1 MELNELPQMDPRAL
15 KATSVKAEDEHANS
29 AEPQALKITAASSNP
44 KMFTLPWHKPLA
56 TWPKDLLANL
66 PRGISRHVVR
76 FVHVGDEVYAM
87 KEITRQV
94 AEREYEIL
102 RRLQKLELPTVTPI
116 AVVIGRHTR
125 EGEPLEA
132 ILVTRHLK
140 FSLPYRALFARNLR
154 PDTAERLID
163 ALAVLLVRLHLAGFY
178 WGDVSLSNVLFLRD
192 ADAFSAF
199 LVDAE
204 TGDLQAQLTD
214 GQREYDIDLART
226 NIIGELMDL
235 ASGKLLPGD
244 VDEIEVGN
252 RLVDR
257 YHSLW
262 SALTD
267 TDKFKPYGATPGHGI
282 EWARLITQWALSSFA
297 NLDGAQPYVDAAEHL
312 FARAVADAWNADGTV
327 GLAYTTDWNGK
338 PVVTDRMHWTLAES
352 LNTSATLYAATG
364 EEMYANWYATFA
376 QYVDEHVIDHESGS
390 WFHQL
395 DKNNHVIGTVWPGKS
410 DLYHAFQS
418 TLIPFLDPAVS
429 IATAV
434 KNAA

>member
-56 TWPKDLLANL
+56 TWPEDLLANL

-178 WGDVSLSNVLFLRD
+178 WGDVSCSC
-192 ADAFSAF
+192 
-199 LVDAE
+199 
-204 TGDLQAQLTD
+204 
-214 GQREYDIDLART
+214 
-226 NIIGELMDL
+226 
-235 ASGKLLPGD
+235 
-244 VDEIEVGN
+244 
-252 RLVDR
+252 
-257 YHSLW
+257 
-262 SALTD
+262 
-267 TDKFKPYGATPGHGI
+267 ATP
-282 EWARLITQWALSSFA
+282 TLSPPSWWTPRPVTCKPSSPTASANTISTWPAPTSSA
-297 NLDGAQPYVDAAEHL
+297 NLWIWRPASYCP
-312 FARAVADAWNADGTV
+312 
-327 GLAYTTDWNGK
+327 
-338 PVVTDRMHWTLAES
+338 
-352 LNTSATLYAATG
+352 ATW
-364 EEMYANWYATFA
+364 MRSRW
-376 QYVDEHVIDHESGS
+376 
-390 WFHQL
+390 
-395 DKNNHVIGTVWPGKS
+395 
-410 DLYHAFQS
+410 
-418 TLIPFLDPAVS
+418 
-429 IATAV
+429 ATA
-434 KNAA
+434 

>member
-1 MELNELPQMDPRAL
+1 
-15 KATSVKAEDEHANS
+15 
-29 AEPQALKITAASSNP
+29 
-44 KMFTLPWHKPLA
+44 
-56 TWPKDLLANL
+56 
-66 PRGISRHVVR
+66 
-76 FVHVGDEVYAM
+76 M

-252 RLVDR
+252 RLSTATTR
-257 YHSLW
+257 C
-262 SALTD
+262 
-267 TDKFKPYGATPGHGI
+267 GAP
-282 EWARLITQWALSSFA
+282 
-297 NLDGAQPYVDAAEHL
+297 
-312 FARAVADAWNADGTV
+312 
-327 GLAYTTDWNGK
+327 
-338 PVVTDRMHWTLAES
+338 
-352 LNTSATLYAATG
+352 
-364 EEMYANWYATFA
+364 
-376 QYVDEHVIDHESGS
+376 
-390 WFHQL
+390 
-395 DKNNHVIGTVWPGKS
+395 
-410 DLYHAFQS
+410 
-418 TLIPFLDPAVS
+418 
-429 IATAV
+429 
-434 KNAA
+434 

>member
-1 MELNELPQMDPRAL
+1 MPQMDPRTL

-56 TWPKDLLANL
+56 TWPEDLLANL

-116 AVVIGRHTR
+116 AVVTGRHTR

-267 TDKFKPYGATPGHGI
+267 TYKLSRRRAWFSCTSRPVRRSSL
-282 EWARLITQWALSSFA
+282 RLA
-297 NLDGAQPYVDAAEHL
+297 
-312 FARAVADAWNADGTV
+312 
-327 GLAYTTDWNGK
+327 
-338 PVVTDRMHWTLAES
+338 
-352 LNTSATLYAATG
+352 
-364 EEMYANWYATFA
+364 
-376 QYVDEHVIDHESGS
+376 
-390 WFHQL
+390 
-395 DKNNHVIGTVWPGKS
+395 
-410 DLYHAFQS
+410 
-418 TLIPFLDPAVS
+418 
-429 IATAV
+429 
-434 KNAA
+434 

>member
-140 FSLPYRALFARNLR
+140 FSLPYRALFAR
-154 PDTAERLID
+154 
-163 ALAVLLVRLHLAGFY
+163 
-178 WGDVSLSNVLFLRD
+178 
-192 ADAFSAF
+192 
-199 LVDAE
+199 
-204 TGDLQAQLTD
+204 
-214 GQREYDIDLART
+214 
-226 NIIGELMDL
+226 
-235 ASGKLLPGD
+235 K
-244 VDEIEVGN
+244 
-252 RLVDR
+252 DR
-257 YHSLW
+257 KS
-262 SALTD
+262 
-267 TDKFKPYGATPGHGI
+267 
-282 EWARLITQWALSSFA
+282 
-297 NLDGAQPYVDAAEHL
+297 
-312 FARAVADAWNADGTV
+312 
-327 GLAYTTDWNGK
+327 
-338 PVVTDRMHWTLAES
+338 VV
-352 LNTSATLYAATG
+352 
-364 EEMYANWYATFA
+364 
-376 QYVDEHVIDHESGS
+376 
-390 WFHQL
+390 
-395 DKNNHVIGTVWPGKS
+395 
-410 DLYHAFQS
+410 
-418 TLIPFLDPAVS
+418 
-429 IATAV
+429 
-434 KNAA
+434 

>member
-1 MELNELPQMDPRAL
+1 MPQMDSRAL

-163 ALAVLLVRLHLAGFY
+163 ALAVLLVRLHLAL
-178 WGDVSLSNVLFLRD
+178 SL
-192 ADAFSAF
+192 
-199 LVDAE
+199 
-204 TGDLQAQLTD
+204 
-214 GQREYDIDLART
+214 IH
-226 NIIGELMDL
+226 I
-235 ASGKLLPGD
+235 
-244 VDEIEVGN
+244 
-252 RLVDR
+252 
-257 YHSLW
+257 
-262 SALTD
+262 
-267 TDKFKPYGATPGHGI
+267 
-282 EWARLITQWALSSFA
+282 
-297 NLDGAQPYVDAAEHL
+297 
-312 FARAVADAWNADGTV
+312 
-327 GLAYTTDWNGK
+327 
-338 PVVTDRMHWTLAES
+338 
-352 LNTSATLYAATG
+352 
-364 EEMYANWYATFA
+364 
-376 QYVDEHVIDHESGS
+376 
-390 WFHQL
+390 
-395 DKNNHVIGTVWPGKS
+395 
-410 DLYHAFQS
+410 
-418 TLIPFLDPAVS
+418 
-429 IATAV
+429 
-434 KNAA
+434 